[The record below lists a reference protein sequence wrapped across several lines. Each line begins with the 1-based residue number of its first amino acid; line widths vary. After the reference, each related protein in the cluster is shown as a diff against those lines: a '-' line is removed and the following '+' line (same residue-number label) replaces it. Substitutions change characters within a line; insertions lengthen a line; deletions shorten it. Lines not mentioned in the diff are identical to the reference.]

1 MLTIKKN
8 ILFERYDQ
16 QKKVV
21 DMKLKKMTEEEVIEF
36 MRQMEWLEDDEIK
49 EFKEYEISEEVLND
63 EVSF

>member
-21 DMKLKKMTEEEVIEF
+21 DMKLKKMTEKEIIEF

-49 EFKEYEISEEVLND
+49 EYEISEEVLND
-63 EVSF
+63 EVSL